1 MNARRLSVARFLG
14 PAAILIA
21 AAATAA
27 EPDKAVIPAK
37 STSELEQRITKIL
50 TDRKVP
56 GAGLVIANQDGIVWI
71 TGIGKA
77 DVAEGKAVTPD
88 TLFRIGSISKTFAA
102 LAALK
107 LVEEGR
113 LKLETPVHSLVPDVQ
128 FSNPWEATDPVRV
141 VHLLE
146 HTTGWDDW
154 HLKEYAHS
162 DPKPA
167 TLAEGLA
174 LCPQSRT
181 SRWRPGTRSSYCN
194 SGPAVAAAVVEK
206 VTGQRFEDYVEAN
219 FFKPIGMPT
228 ADYLLSPRTEALL
241 TKLYHED
248 GRTPYPYWH
257 IAMRPAGS
265 INASAREMGAHLR
278 FFLRRGEGA
287 AGRILSESSIVRMET
302 PTTYWGAQGGL
313 KTGYGLHN
321 YTTLDDLG
329 FVWHGHNGGVDGGL
343 SEMAYLPE
351 QGVGYFFSINSG
363 NGEAFDK
370 IAKELKAFMTR
381 ELPRPTLPA
390 AQPIPLRLQQDYSG
404 WYLGDNPREQM
415 MAFIDPILGLFHV
428 SLDGDKLRLS
438 FVTWTETYL
447 SVGGPRF
454 RGEKKGAADVVLMET
469 EAGRIFQTSG
479 GTMRKISALRA
490 WTGIVLTTLFV
501 VAVVSVPLFALVWGT
516 RWGFRRMKEV
526 PNLHAR
532 VLPLLAVLSLGA
544 FIGIIMLGG
553 DDLIARLGHR
563 TWWSMG
569 LTAST
574 WAFAAFSVAS
584 LLASIRVDRRGM
596 NRWAYTHTLLTSIL
610 LSLATLYLAFFGIIG
625 LRTWI

>member
-1 MNARRLSVARFLG
+1 
-14 PAAILIA
+14 
-21 AAATAA
+21 
-27 EPDKAVIPAK
+27 
-37 STSELEQRITKIL
+37 
-50 TDRKVP
+50 
-56 GAGLVIANQDGIVWI
+56 
-71 TGIGKA
+71 
-77 DVAEGKAVTPD
+77 
-88 TLFRIGSISKTFAA
+88 
-102 LAALK
+102 
-107 LVEEGR
+107 
-113 LKLETPVHSLVPDVQ
+113 
-128 FSNPWEATDPVRV
+128 
-141 VHLLE
+141 
-146 HTTGWDDW
+146 
-154 HLKEYAHS
+154 
-162 DPKPA
+162 
-167 TLAEGLA
+167 
-174 LCPQSRT
+174 
-181 SRWRPGTRSSYCN
+181 
-194 SGPAVAAAVVEK
+194 
-206 VTGQRFEDYVEAN
+206 
-219 FFKPIGMPT
+219 
-228 ADYLLSPRTEALL
+228 
-241 TKLYHED
+241 
-248 GRTPYPYWH
+248 
-257 IAMRPAGS
+257 
-265 INASAREMGAHLR
+265 
-278 FFLRRGEGA
+278 
-287 AGRILSESSIVRMET
+287 
-302 PTTYWGAQGGL
+302 
-313 KTGYGLHN
+313 
-321 YTTLDDLG
+321 
-329 FVWHGHNGGVDGGL
+329 
-343 SEMAYLPE
+343 MAYLPE
-351 QGVGYFFSINSG
+351 QRVGYFFSINSG

-428 SLDGDKLRLS
+428 SLDGNKLRLS

-516 RWGFRRMKEV
+516 RWAFRRMKEV
-526 PNLHAR
+526 PNLHVR

-553 DDLIARLGHR
+553 DNLIARLGHR

-596 NRWAYTHTLLTSIL
+596 NRWAYTHSLLTSIL
-610 LSLATLYLAFFGIIG
+610 LSLATLYLACFGIIG